1 VSHTA
6 IGIDLGTTYSALAVI
21 NPSGRPEIVPNQE
34 GSRVTASAVY
44 FQEDGSVLVGES
56 ARAAAAGEPTRVI
69 TAVKEHMGSP
79 EHRFEIDGRSY
90 SPVDI
95 SALILKRI
103 RQDGERVLGPLK
115 HAVITVPAYFDEVRR
130 KATMD
135 AARMAGLDVLRIIN
149 EPTAAALAYAVDGR
163 VRGNVLVY
171 DFGGGTFDVSV
182 VEIASPT
189 NVRVLSSEGDHQL
202 GGKDLDR
209 ALAAHLSETFEQKHG
224 IPLTGEPGVEFRT
237 AEEAEKTKKRLSSL
251 QSVSGIAL
259 FHQGRSMPA
268 KVTRETYE
276 SLINEYVV
284 RTEMLVEDALVEA
297 GLKPADIDSVL
308 LVGGSSRIPAVQ
320 KMLQRHFGR
329 APQMA
334 INPDEA
340 VALGAALQAGVL
352 MQQQGLIAMPGA
364 AGRALQ
370 RTRIQDVSPHS
381 YGTISIGDAFGRI
394 ALRNTIIIP
403 KNTPLPCS
411 KSDSFYTTTE
421 GQTHVN
427 CKVTQ
432 GEDDDPE
439 FVKVV
444 YEAKLELPPDRP
456 ANQEVRVTFTYDA
469 NGRMACAFVDVGS
482 GQKSTV
488 DLDVAAEGEADN
500 TASSFDDLDF
510 DDLIIE

>member
-1 VSHTA
+1 
-6 IGIDLGTTYSALAVI
+6 
-21 NPSGRPEIVPNQE
+21 
-34 GSRVTASAVY
+34 
-44 FQEDGSVLVGES
+44 
-56 ARAAAAGEPTRVI
+56 
-69 TAVKEHMGSP
+69 
-79 EHRFEIDGRSY
+79 
-90 SPVDI
+90 
-95 SALILKRI
+95 
-103 RQDGERVLGPLK
+103 
-115 HAVITVPAYFDEVRR
+115 
-130 KATMD
+130 MD

-149 EPTAAALAYAVDGR
+149 APTAAALAYAVDGR

-171 DFGGGTFDVSV
+171 DLGGGTFDVSV

-209 ALAAHLSETFEQKHG
+209 ALATHLSETFEQKHG
-224 IPLTGEPGVEFRT
+224 IPLTGDPGVELRT
-237 AEEAEKTKKRLSSL
+237 AEEAEKTRKHLSRL
-251 QSVSGIAL
+251 QPVSGIDL
-259 FHQGRSMPA
+259 LHQGRSMPA
-268 KVTRETYE
+268 KVTRETHA
-276 SLINEYVV
+276 SLINAYVG

-334 INPDEA
+334 INPEEA
-340 VALGAALQAGVL
+340 VALGAALQAGIL

-370 RTRIQDVSPHS
+370 RTRVQDVSPHS
-381 YGTISIGDAFGRI
+381 YGMISIGEALGRV
-394 ALRNTIIIP
+394 ALRNTVIIP

-411 KSDSFYTTTE
+411 KSDSLYTTAE
-421 GQTHVN
+421 RQPHVT
-427 CKVTQ
+427 CRVTQ

-439 FVKVV
+439 FVTVV

-469 NGRMACAFVDVGS
+469 NGRMACTLVDVGS
-482 GQKSTV
+482 GLKSTV
-488 DLDVAAEGEADN
+488 DLDAVAESKVGDK
-500 TASSFDDLDF
+500 TASLDGLDLD
-510 DDLIIE
+510 DRITG